1 MNEFINVASHELRNP
16 IQPIV
21 GISEVLRS
29 KIKNDE
35 QLTLLS
41 VVIRNAK
48 RLQRLAQNI
57 LDVTKIES
65 RSLNL
70 NNEMFELNDIILN
83 AIQDVKD
90 QVDNL
95 KVKLLYDV
103 KGDIISV
110 KADRERMI
118 QVISNLLNN
127 SIKFTKKG
135 SISINMERKEDE
147 QQVIISVK
155 DTGEGI
161 NSEILPRLF
170 SKYATKS
177 FEGNGLGLGLFICK
191 SIVEAH
197 GGKIW
202 AENNNNNGNGIVDS
216 KEKGSTFYFSI
227 PVNNQQ

>member
-1 MNEFINVASHELRNP
+1 MRFKDEKSRLICDFI
-16 IQPIV
+16 I
-21 GISEVLRS
+21 
-29 KIKNDE
+29 
-35 QLTLLS
+35 
-41 VVIRNAK
+41 
-48 RLQRLAQNI
+48 
-57 LDVTKIES
+57 
-65 RSLNL
+65 
-70 NNEMFELNDIILN
+70 
-83 AIQDVKD
+83 
-90 QVDNL
+90 L

-110 KADRERMI
+110 KADRGRMI

-155 DTGEGI
+155 DTKEGI
-161 NSEILPRLF
+161 NSETLPRLF

-202 AENNNNNGNGIVDS
+202 AENNNNNNGNGIFDS
-216 KEKGSTFYFSI
+216 KEKGSTFYFSL
-227 PVNNQQ
+227 PVSNQQLDVKVVN